1 QIEPPPSGSG
11 PGYPGHHR
19 PDQQPAAAPLH
30 ARPGRGRPLHE
41 PLPARSV
48 TMLQED
54 LFDLDGP
61 LLETLEDLLAI
72 IHSMREQPGMADAPL
87 HLIRSTVPDGSA
99 GMLSAAFA
107 TTPEHAQFAE
117 LRDEFL
123 ERYQQDIARH
133 TRPFPG
139 IVELLDWLDAEQLPW
154 GVVTNKM
161 SRFSIPLLEAVG
173 LAGRCA
179 SLVCPD
185 QVSRGKPHPEPL
197 LKACAEMGVDPARSV
212 YVGDHLRDIQA
223 GHAAGMRTVAAL

>member
-1 QIEPPPSGSG
+1 
-11 PGYPGHHR
+11 
-19 PDQQPAAAPLH
+19 
-30 ARPGRGRPLHE
+30 
-41 PLPARSV
+41 
-48 TMLQED
+48 MLQAV
-54 LFDLDGP
+54 LFDLDGT
-61 LLETLEDLLAI
+61 LLDTVEDFLAI
-72 IHSMREQPGMADAPL
+72 IHSMREQRGMPEAPL
-87 HLIRSTVPDGSA
+87 HLIRSTVSDGSA
-99 GMLSAAFA
+99 GMLCAAFSI
-107 TTPEHAQFAE
+107 TPEHAHFAE

-161 SRFSIPLLEAVG
+161 SRFSIPLLEAMG

-223 GHAAGMRTVAAL
+223 GRAAGMRTVAALYGYLPPGDDPLHWNADFTIRNAAALRPWLEQLKQQESSHV